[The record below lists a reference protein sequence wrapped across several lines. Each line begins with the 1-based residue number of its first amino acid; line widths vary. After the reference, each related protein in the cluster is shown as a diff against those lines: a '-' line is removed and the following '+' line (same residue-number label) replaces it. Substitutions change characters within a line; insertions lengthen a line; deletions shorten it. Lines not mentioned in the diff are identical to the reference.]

1 MAFAATQTGQTVMGN
16 MRMVYGTYT
25 QAGTDEGGDII
36 HGLTQLKVFNATAAA
51 TTTACATDKKVA
63 ITTAQGPET
72 GFWFA
77 LGY

>member
-16 MRMVYGTYT
+16 MRMVYGTFTNDDTSGEVNTGMKQVHHFTCTGATITGEKSGYPGVMEVT
-25 QAGTDEGGDII
+25 IAAGSTG
-36 HGLTQLKVFNATAAA
+36 
-51 TTTACATDKKVA
+51 
-63 ITTAQGPET
+63 